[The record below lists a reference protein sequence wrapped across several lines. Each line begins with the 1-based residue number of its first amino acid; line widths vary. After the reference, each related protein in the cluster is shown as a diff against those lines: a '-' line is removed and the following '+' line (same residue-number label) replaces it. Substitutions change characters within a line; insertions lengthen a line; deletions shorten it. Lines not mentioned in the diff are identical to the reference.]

1 MRQRSLALA
10 TDLYELTMAAAYFCN
25 DIRAS
30 ATFELFVRELPP
42 HRRFLLVAGIEQV
55 LEYLEELRFTGEDIH
70 YLRNHPSFAHVPA
83 SFFESLARFR
93 FQGEVWAVPEGTPV
107 FATEPIVRVTA
118 PILQAQIV
126 ETFVLATVNFQ
137 TMIASKA
144 ARVVSAAR
152 GRPVIE
158 FGSRRAHG
166 SEAALYAARAAYIGG
181 CTGTSNVEAGLHFAI
196 PTFGTIAHSWVMSF
210 DDELVAFTTY
220 MRTFPHATTL
230 LIDTYDTVAAARR
243 IVAAGLRPQ
252 AVRIDSGDLGT
263 LSREV
268 RRVLDEGGLGS
279 TKIFAS
285 GDLDEY
291 RVDELLREGAPIDV
305 FGVGTRLSTSADAP
319 NLGGVYKLVEVTS
332 DHAVKAKVKT
342 SPGKGTLPGKKQ
354 VWRLTTGAGTIV
366 EDWISLADEPPPR
379 PGAEPLLQCMM
390 RDGRRLQ
397 PASTATLLRERA
409 AALLTLLPAELRS
422 LTDGPAVPVRITPRL
437 AEEQK
442 RATVLC
448 TGR

>member
-10 TDLYELTMAAAYFCN
+10 TDLYELTMAAAYFCKE
-25 DIRAS
+25 IRAT
-30 ATFELFVRELPP
+30 ATFELFVRESPP
-42 HRRFLLVAGIEQV
+42 HRRFLVAAGLEQV
-55 LEYLEELRFTGEDIH
+55 LEYLEELRFTHEDIR
-70 YLRNHPSFAHVPA
+70 YLWAHPSFAHVPET
-83 SFFESLARFR
+83 FFDYLARFR
-93 FQGEVWAVPEGTPV
+93 FQGEVWAVPEGTPM
-107 FATEPIVRVTA
+107 FATEPLLRVTA

-126 ETFVLATVNFQ
+126 ETFVLTTLNFQ

-144 ARVVSAAR
+144 VRVVNAAR

-166 SEAALYAARAAYIGG
+166 SEAAMYAARAAYIAG
-181 CTGTSNVEAGLHFAI
+181 CAGTSNVEAGLHFGI

-210 DDELVAFTTY
+210 DDELSAFTSY
-220 MRTFPHATTL
+220 IQAFPHATTL
-230 LIDTYDTVAAARR
+230 LIDTYDTVAAASRL
-243 IVAAGLRPQ
+243 VAAGLRPQ
-252 AVRIDSGDLGT
+252 AVRIDSGDLAS

-268 RRVLDEGGLGS
+268 RRVLDEGGLRE

-291 RVDELLREGAPIDV
+291 RIDELVRCGAPIDA

-319 NLGGVYKLVEVTS
+319 SLGGVYKLVEIVK
-332 DHAVKAKVKT
+332 DHAARPKVKT
-342 SPGKGTLPGKKQ
+342 SPGKATLPGRKQ
-354 VWRLTTGAGTIV
+354 VWRIAGTDGTIH
-366 EDWISLADEPPPR
+366 EDWIALADEPPPH
-379 PGAEPLLQCMM
+379 PHAHALLQCVM

-397 PASTATLLRERA
+397 PPSSAATLRERA
-409 AALLTLLPAELRS
+409 ATLFTQLPAELRS
-422 LTDGPAVPVRITPRL
+422 LADGPGLPVHVTPRL

-442 RATVLC
+442 RAALQC